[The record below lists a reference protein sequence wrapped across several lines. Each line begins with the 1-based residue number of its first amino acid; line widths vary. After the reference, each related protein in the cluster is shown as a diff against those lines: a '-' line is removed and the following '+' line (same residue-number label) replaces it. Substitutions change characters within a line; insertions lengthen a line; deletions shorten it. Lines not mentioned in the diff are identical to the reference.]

1 LQSGTKLFVPSL
13 EHKFIEGSTILILIV
28 LLLKFSAGIG
38 VLNMA
43 KQAVARMLGTDP
55 ATEPNCQF
63 WLIDKD
69 VSVFFLL
76 EWYWN
81 IIS

>member
-13 EHKFIEGSTILILIV
+13 EHKFIEGRTIIV

-69 VSVFFLL
+69 VSVIFLL